1 MNRLLVGLV
10 LVFGL
15 FAPTRVW
22 TAEGQTESF
31 SLQQLRMEKR
41 FGFGVSAAG
50 PLSLLGLEID
60 INLSEEWSIGGGL
73 GTGLDYNTMM
83 VKARYF
89 MLGKSVSPY
98 VGAGIARWWSKGTSE
113 ASLSPSLLSEK
124 MIDPGTDLRNGFD
137 VFMVYPCLGV
147 QFMHP
152 MGMAVFAELQY
163 FFKLFNLANGAYAG
177 LGMHWYF

>member
-1 MNRLLVGLV
+1 MNRLWMVMV
-10 LVFGL
+10 LLLGL
-15 FAPTRVW
+15 FAPTKVW
-22 TAEGQTESF
+22 TVENESIT
-31 SLQQLRMEKR
+31 LQQMRMEKR
-41 FGFGVSAAG
+41 FGFGISAAG

-60 INLSEEWSIGGGL
+60 INLTEEWSIGGGL

-98 VGAGIARWWSKGTSE
+98 VGMGLARWWSKGTNAS
-113 ASLSPSLLSEK
+113 SLSPSILSEK
-124 MIDPGTDLRNGFD
+124 MLPPGWDLKDGFD
-137 VFMVYPCLGV
+137 VFMAYPVLGV

-152 MGMAVFAELQY
+152 MGLSVFAEIQY